1 MRLKI
6 AMPVIAATAALIAGG
21 ATAAPASAAPA
32 APTASHQAK
41 STCQTWTDGVTA
53 GVSCN
58 TSRKYYAWAKCK
70 NGSTVYG
77 ARKNNRKWSYAYCSS
92 VASSVRTYGYAWV

>member
-1 MRLKI
+1 MRLKTV
-6 AMPVIAATAALIAGG
+6 MPIIAATAALTAGG
-21 ATAAPASAAPA
+21 LTAAPASAAPA
-32 APTASHQAK
+32 APAASTQAK
-41 STCQTWTDGVTA
+41 ATCQTWTDGVTA

-77 ARKNNRKWSYAYCSS
+77 ARKKSRKWSYAYCSS
-92 VASSVRTYGYAWV
+92 VASSVRTYGYKWV